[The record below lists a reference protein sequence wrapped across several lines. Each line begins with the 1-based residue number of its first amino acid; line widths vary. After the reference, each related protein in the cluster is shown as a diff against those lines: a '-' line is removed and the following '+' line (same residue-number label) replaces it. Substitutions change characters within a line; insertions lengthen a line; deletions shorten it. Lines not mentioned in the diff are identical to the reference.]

1 MAVRHGARPPWRA
14 GAAERVA
21 NVQLLERVP
30 CAGRLVALRSV
41 DAHLQQLPRLV
52 GAAVRQLQETD
63 AGAVVAPRPE
73 DATHSEPDV
82 LEQLARLQRR
92 LRGKQGEASADGVV
106 GDASGDGV
114 VGRHPRVWDGA
125 TRELRGEG
133 GLSSRGRATWA
144 ADDHSGRLAC
154 RIQVGRKGS
163 TCR

>member
-125 TRELRGEG
+125 TRELRRREERAALRLETRD
-133 GLSSRGRATWA
+133 LSR
-144 ADDHSGRLAC
+144 DDHSGRL
-154 RIQVGRKGS
+154 V
-163 TCR
+163 